1 MTLSGGNVPK
11 HAAPTSH
18 RLRWIAIA
26 AAALLAAGGVTW
38 KIIDSTT
45 KGSSRAA
52 ATTSAGS
59 ETACS
64 KPTPL
69 VVVAADGIAP
79 VVQAAAPDACVE
91 LTLTTDSTAAAGA
104 AVLDGT
110 ADVWIPDSRVRLL
123 PFGLDSTNLAPS
135 VAVSPVVLRAP
146 DAVAAQLTANGP
158 ASWSVLLAQDSPIP
172 VQIQDPLTS
181 STSLLLADAL
191 SGLATQATGDEYVGL
206 AATAGALTGVPV
218 ADPAAPGDAI
228 QVGEARLFTA
238 ADGMSVLPMAEGLP
252 QLDYPMVNAPQI
264 AGTTE
269 ELAAARLLAVLT
281 GAEMDEERQAAGLLP
296 AASAEF
302 DVGDKGV
309 ELLAVPY
316 GNDLPVL
323 YALADAGANRGNTLA
338 VLDVSGSMADPA
350 SPGGPIPMD
359 VVKSSASLAL
369 QFLADDTSLGLWE
382 FGYRLAGSSDHT
394 ELAPIAPLGSNRVA
408 LQAAI
413 ASAAPK
419 QTGTSL
425 YQTVLDSYL
434 AVQQAWLPDHA
445 NQVVLFTDGRNEDAP
460 GTIDL
465 ATLTTQLQAAMDP
478 ARPITMI
485 FFGYGAADI
494 PAMQA
499 IAEITG
505 GAVYQISAAEQMIG
519 AFIDAIAD
527 SVLASIEQ

>member
-1 MTLSGGNVPK
+1 MAR

-18 RLRWIAIA
+18 RLRWIAICA
-26 AAALLAAGGVTW
+26 GAALVAGAVTW
-38 KIIDSTT
+38 KIIDSSTT
-45 KGSSRAA
+45 PSPTRATA
-52 ATTSAGS
+52 STSAGAPAPCK
-59 ETACS
+59 EL
-64 KPTPL
+64 TPL
-69 VVVAADGIAP
+69 TVVAAEGIAP
-79 VVQAAAPDACVE
+79 VVEAAAAHACLDLS
-91 LTLTTDSTAAAGA
+91 LTADSTPVAGV

-110 ADVWIPDSRVRLL
+110 AHVWIPDSRVRLL

-135 VAVSPVVLRAP
+135 VAVSPIVLRAP
-146 DAVAAQLTANGP
+146 DAVAAQLAANGP
-158 ASWSVLLAQDSPIP
+158 PSWGVLLAQDSAVP

-228 QVGEARLFTA
+228 QVGEARLFSPT
-238 ADGMSVLPMAEGLP
+238 DGTTVLPMAEGLP

-264 AGTTE
+264 AGTAA
-269 ELAAARLLAVLT
+269 ELAAARLLAALT
-281 GAEMDEERQAAGLLP
+281 GSGMDDERHAAGLLP
-296 AASAEF
+296 PASAAF
-302 DVGDKGV
+302 DVGDKDVG
-309 ELLAVPY
+309 LIAVPY

-382 FGYRLAGSSDHT
+382 FGYRLAGSSDHA
-394 ELAPIAPLGSNRVA
+394 ELAPIAPLGSNRAA

-413 ASAAPK
+413 AAAAPK

-425 YQTVLDSYL
+425 YQTVLDAYL
-434 AVQQAWLPDHA
+434 AVQQAWSPDHA

-465 ATLTTQLQAAMDP
+465 AALTTQLQSAMDP
-478 ARPITMI
+478 ARPISMI

-494 PAMQA
+494 PAMQQ
-499 IAEITG
+499 IAAITG
-505 GAVYQISAAEQMIG
+505 GAVYQISAPEQMIG